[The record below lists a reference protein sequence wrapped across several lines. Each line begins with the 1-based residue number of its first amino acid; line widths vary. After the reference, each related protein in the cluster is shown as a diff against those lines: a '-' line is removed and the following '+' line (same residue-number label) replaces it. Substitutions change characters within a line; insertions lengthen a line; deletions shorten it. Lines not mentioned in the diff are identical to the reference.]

1 MAQDVLVSRAVVCAT
16 VDTHMLKIT
25 KQTENTR
32 LTRVRLH
39 GHFTSEYVREVEKA
53 VSEENSYKDGKV
65 ALDLMHV
72 TFVDRAAMEFLSR
85 AKSNK
90 IEIEN
95 IPSYVMRWIEQE
107 VS

>member
-1 MAQDVLVSRAVVCAT
+1 MCSLAGAVVCAT
-16 VDTHMLKIT
+16 VDKHMLKIT
-25 KQTENTR
+25 KQTEDTR
-32 LTRVRLH
+32 LTRVSLH
-39 GHFTSEYVREVEKA
+39 GHFTGEYVREVEKA
-53 VSEENSYKDGKV
+53 LSENGDKRGKL

-85 AKSNK
+85 AKSSK

-95 IPSYVMRWIEQE
+95 VPSYVTRWIEQE